1 MDPGRPQRVHANGGS
16 ISSALAIRRVD
27 VGGGRMG
34 LPREEMQGHPWVKL
48 SLYTGEFM
56 LKEKAKGGL
65 WWFAEWASMLVCK

>member
-1 MDPGRPQRVHANGGS
+1 M
-16 ISSALAIRRVD
+16 D

-65 WWFAEWASMLVCK
+65 WWFAEWVSMLVCK